1 MKWVVLSLLTAGASA
16 STDAWTK
23 RFFGHRSAME
33 MAAFPLAYSLPLFLG
48 SLPFVTVP
56 PLDAVFW
63 WSFAVSIPLNC
74 VSFYLYMAA
83 IRVSPLSLTLP
94 FLSFTPVFMIL
105 TGFLVL
111 GEVPSPWAV
120 AGMLAV
126 VLGGY
131 LLNAP
136 SMRHGLLGPFTAM
149 RAEKGTILMVA
160 VACIYSLSAVVG
172 KKAILHSSPLFFG
185 MFFFPLQNFL
195 LMLWAF
201 MSRSVDRRF
210 FLSRGSVCRG
220 ALVGL
225 FYYLHVLCHVW
236 AISLTQASYMIALKR
251 LSVLFGIIYGGLL
264 FKEEHLGWR
273 FTGGLLMVAGAAAVV
288 LGGR

>member
-1 MKWVVLSLLTAGASA
+1 MGGSLPSDSRSLGVHRCLDQEILRSP
-16 STDAWTK
+16 K
-23 RFFGHRSAME
+23 RNG

-136 SMRHGLLGPFTAM
+136 SMRHGLLGALLGDA
-149 RAEKGTILMVA
+149 RR
-160 VACIYSLSAVVG
+160 
-172 KKAILHSSPLFFG
+172 KKA
-185 MFFFPLQNFL
+185 
-195 LMLWAF
+195 
-201 MSRSVDRRF
+201 RS
-210 FLSRGSVCRG
+210 
-220 ALVGL
+220 
-225 FYYLHVLCHVW
+225 
-236 AISLTQASYMIALKR
+236 
-251 LSVLFGIIYGGLL
+251 
-264 FKEEHLGWR
+264 
-273 FTGGLLMVAGAAAVV
+273 
-288 LGGR
+288 